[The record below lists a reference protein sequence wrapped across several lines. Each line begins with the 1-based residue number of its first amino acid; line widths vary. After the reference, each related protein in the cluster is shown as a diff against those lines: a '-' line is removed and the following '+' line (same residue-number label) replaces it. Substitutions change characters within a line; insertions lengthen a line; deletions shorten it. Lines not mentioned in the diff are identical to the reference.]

1 MIFFFK
7 CSGTPSQS
15 KSSSGGAGTAK
26 AQDTVGDISS
36 MTSGSFDR
44 SSADGKA
51 KKEKASV
58 KKMADVKK
66 IESGAK
72 GLPMISEKSASPS
85 ELSAT

>member
-1 MIFFFK
+1 
-7 CSGTPSQS
+7 
-15 KSSSGGAGTAK
+15 
-26 AQDTVGDISS
+26 

-44 SSADGKA
+44 SSADGKTN
-51 KKEKASV
+51 KEKARV
-58 KKMADVKK
+58 KKIADVKK